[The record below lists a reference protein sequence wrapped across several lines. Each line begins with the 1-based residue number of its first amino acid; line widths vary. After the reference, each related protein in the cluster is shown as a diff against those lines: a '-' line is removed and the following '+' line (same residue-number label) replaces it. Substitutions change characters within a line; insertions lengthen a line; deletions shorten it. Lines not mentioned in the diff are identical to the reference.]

1 MTNKGTVTL
10 ETERLLLRQFMPG
23 DAEAMYRNWASDPEV
38 TRFMHYET
46 CETLEQTRAR
56 IDDWLAY
63 IDNAELSDVFAIIL
77 KDTREIIGTIDYAIT
92 DSEAKSAEV
101 GYPLGKQWWHNGYAA
116 EALKAIIRYCFEERG
131 LNRIWAM
138 YNPLNANSGAVMR
151 KAGMIYEGT
160 FRKDR
165 VRKGVLR
172 DSIQYAILAEDY
184 FLNGIETEKRYDKL
198 VRDNIPAIICA
209 QDNTPVT
216 QILDDEE
223 YLAALDKKL
232 AEEVKEYLDDKSDG
246 EICDI
251 LEVIYAIC
259 AARGITQDQIA
270 EAREQKRNKNGAFD
284 KRIWLEKVVI
294 GSK

>member
-56 IDDWLAY
+56 IDGLL
-63 IDNAELSDVFAIIL
+63 ILIMQSFPIFAIII

-101 GYPLGKQWWHNGYAA
+101 GYKLGKQWWHNGYAA
-116 EALKAIIRYCFEERG
+116 EALKAVIRYCFEERG

-172 DSIQYAILAEDY
+172 DSIRYAILAEDY
-184 FLNGIETEKRYDKL
+184 LLNGIETEKRYDKL
-198 VRDNIPAIICA
+198 VRDNISAIICA
-209 QDNTPVT
+209 QGNTPIT
-216 QILDDEE
+216 QISDDEE

-270 EAREQKRNKNGAFD
+270 EAGK
-284 KRIWLEKVVI
+284 EK
-294 GSK
+294 K